1 MTARRPHDLTLEALE
16 ALPEPCRT
24 CVFWEAGR
32 PPRTDDGEAVAAEER
47 KRAWWEAMQL
57 DWGTPGKAV
66 FDGERLVGYVGFGPP
81 ERLAGAR
88 RMGGMVS
95 DDALLLTTLWVDP
108 DYRGAGL
115 GKLLL
120 QSALRETYQR
130 GERALEAY
138 GARGDSTPPCVVS
151 ERFLAA
157 NGFSVV
163 EENWAYPRLR
173 LDLRQ
178 TSRWQESVS
187 SALETVVAALGRRER
202 RPAPVGSVAVPTRR
216 R

>member
-1 MTARRPHDLTLEALE
+1 MTARRPHDLTLETLE
-16 ALPEPCRT
+16 CLPEPCRS
-24 CVFWEAGR
+24 CAFWEAGR
-32 PPRTDDGEAVAAEER
+32 PPRRAEGSVEGDR
-47 KRAWWEAMQL
+47 KRAWWEATQL

-66 FDGERLVGYVGFGPP
+66 FDGGRLVGYAGFGPP
-81 ERLAGAR
+81 ERIQGSR
-88 RMGGMVS
+88 RMGGLVS
-95 DDALLLTTLWVDP
+95 DDALLLTTVWVAP

-120 QSALRETYQR
+120 QSVLRETYQR

-138 GARGDSTPPCVVS
+138 GARGDSDPPCVVS
-151 ERFLAA
+151 EGFLTA
-157 NGFSVV
+157 NGFTVV

-178 TSRWQESVS
+178 TSRLQESVN
-187 SALETVVAALGRRER
+187 SALETVIAALGRRER
-202 RPAPVGSVAVPTRR
+202 RPVPVGSVAVPTRR